1 MTADSSTPKAAP
13 APRSWRLLR
22 LGTQLGGRLG
32 GQIGRHALE
41 LLLPSTCRLCDA
53 CVAPGEDFCAEC
65 QVQLESSEKRM
76 ESACRRCGYPGAG
89 QFTPST
95 AAVSAGDSAD
105 LGRCQRCRRESY
117 AFDGC
122 IALWSYDG
130 LVRNAVVA
138 AKYGSQV
145 SLADA
150 LGRRLAE
157 RIRAV
162 IGGTAISGPVL
173 GGPVLGGPV
182 LGDPVLGG
190 PVLGDP
196 VSSRHDAPSGDQQT
210 ALPPGDAPDL
220 VTAVPSHLWRRIQR
234 GAGGSRVLAR
244 TVAGVLRRDWPRL
257 VHRNLLATTRKTKKQ
272 AWLGEKERRRNVEGA
287 FCVSRPLWP
296 GGRPSIAG
304 RHILLID
311 DVMTTG
317 ATAAENAKVLKQ
329 AGARRVTVAVVARA
343 CS

>member
-1 MTADSSTPKAAP
+1 MPVTAMP
-13 APRSWRLLR
+13 
-22 LGTQLGGRLG
+22 
-32 GQIGRHALE
+32 
-41 LLLPSTCRLCDA
+41 
-53 CVAPGEDFCAEC
+53 V
-65 QVQLESSEKRM
+65 
-76 ESACRRCGYPGAG
+76 
-89 QFTPST
+89 T
-95 AAVSAGDSAD
+95 AASEEAAAACSDQATGSD
-105 LGRCQRCRRESY
+105 RCQRCRRESY

-157 RIRAV
+157 CIVDV
-162 IGGTAISGPVL
+162 IGGL
-173 GGPVLGGPV
+173 GRSRQDIPT
-182 LGDPVLGG
+182 GDLPSE
-190 PVLGDP
+190 PRPNDP
-196 VSSRHDAPSGDQQT
+196 QSLDV
-210 ALPPGDAPDL
+210 PDL

-244 TVAGVLRRDWPRL
+244 TVARALRREWPRL
-257 VHRNLLATTRKTKKQ
+257 RHGNLLATTRKTKKQ
-272 AWLGEKERRRNVEGA
+272 AWLGEKERSRNVEGA

-296 GGRPSIAG
+296 GGRHRIAG
-304 RHILLID
+304 RHVLLID